1 MNNNENNKNSSSD
14 QSKRIV
20 STSKFLSLVL
30 RHEPARAGITLGEG
44 GWVAVADLLA
54 GCERA
59 GKRISPAL
67 LGEVVASNDKQRF
80 TFSDDGLRIRANQ
93 GHSVQVDLGLAP
105 QVPPD
110 RLYHGTAS
118 RFLASILKQGLL
130 RGSRHHVHLTE
141 KQEVAVSVG
150 TRHGA
155 PVVLVVDALRMQ
167 RDGHAF
173 YRSDNGVWL
182 TDQVGTQYLTRLEQE
197 GKA

>member
-1 MNNNENNKNSSSD
+1 MNNNNNE

-30 RHEPARAGITLGEG
+30 RHEPGRAGLTLGEG

-67 LGEVVASNDKQRF
+67 LHEVVASNDKQRF
-80 TFSDDGLRIRANQ
+80 AFSDDGLRIRANQ
-93 GHSVQVDLGLAP
+93 GHSIDVDLGLVP
-105 QVPPD
+105 RVPPD

-118 RFLASILKQGLL
+118 RFLASILAQGLL

-141 KQEVAVSVG
+141 KQDVAVSVG
-150 TRHGA
+150 TRHGV

-182 TDQVGTQYLTRLEQE
+182 TDRVDVQYLAQLELQ
-197 GKA
+197 ARR

>member
-1 MNNNENNKNSSSD
+1 MNNNNNNNNND

-30 RHEPARAGITLGEG
+30 RHEPGRIGISLGEG
-44 GWVAVADLLA
+44 GWVPVAELLA
-54 GCERA
+54 ACERA

-80 TFSDDGLRIRANQ
+80 AFSDDGLRIRANQ
-93 GHSVQVDLGLAP
+93 GHSVQVDLGLVP

-141 KQEVAVSVG
+141 RQDVAVSVG
-150 TRHGA
+150 TRHGL

-167 RDGHAF
+167 QEGHVF
-173 YRSDNGVWL
+173 YRSENGVWL
-182 TDQVGTQYLTRLEQE
+182 TDQVGAQYLTRLQQE
-197 GKA
+197 GTA

>member
-1 MNNNENNKNSSSD
+1 MNNNNNSSSD

-30 RHEPARAGITLGEG
+30 RHEPGRAGITLGEG
-44 GWVAVADLLA
+44 GWVAVSDLLA

-59 GKRISPAL
+59 GKHISPAL
-67 LGEVVASNDKQRF
+67 LREVVASNDKQRF
-80 TFSDDGLRIRANQ
+80 AFSDDGLRIRANQ
-93 GHSVQVDLGLAP
+93 GHSVQVDLGLVP
-105 QVPPD
+105 QVPPE

-118 RFLASILKQGLL
+118 RFLASILEQGLL
-130 RGSRHHVHLTE
+130 RGARHHVHLTE

-150 TRHGA
+150 TRHGV

-167 RDGHAF
+167 RDGHVF

-182 TDQVGTQYLTRLEQE
+182 TDRVDVQYLAQLELQ
-197 GKA
+197 ARR